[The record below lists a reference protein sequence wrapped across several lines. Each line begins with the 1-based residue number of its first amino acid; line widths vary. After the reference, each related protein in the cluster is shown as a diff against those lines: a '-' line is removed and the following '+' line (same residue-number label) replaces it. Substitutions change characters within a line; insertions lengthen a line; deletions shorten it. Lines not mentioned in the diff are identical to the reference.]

1 MSSSAAS
8 VKDLILPAI
17 HVAVL
22 FYFIFKFAKQP
33 FLAFVG
39 DRHTKLR
46 VELQNTA
53 QKLRAAKE
61 SLEEY
66 SAKLGAIE
74 AEVGALRDQA
84 REEGRSTQ
92 VRILTEAKRMA
103 DLVVSDARLAAKDQ
117 ALTLRRELVDEAAT
131 KLVQKVEEKLSV
143 FSKSGNVGEQTKAF
157 VTQVK
162 ESKA

>member
-1 MSSSAAS
+1 MSSPAS

-17 HVAVL
+17 HVSILV
-22 FYFIFKFAKQP
+22 YFIYRFAKQP
-33 FLAFVG
+33 VLAFVG
-39 DRHTKLR
+39 DRHNRLR

-84 REEGRSTQ
+84 REEGRTAQ
-92 VRILTEAKRMA
+92 VRILTEAKRMS
-103 DLVVSDARLAAKDQ
+103 DIVVSDARLAAKDQ
-117 ALTLRRELVDEAAT
+117 AVTLKRELVDEAAT
-131 KLVQKVEEKLSV
+131 QLVKQVEEKLSV
-143 FSKSGNVGEQTKAF
+143 LSKAGGLSDQTQGF
-157 VTQVK
+157 ISQVK
-162 ESKA
+162 EAKA